1 MSLLGSGYLCGMGSI
16 PGPGISACGK
26 KKKKKGQEREKMPN
40 IKQTVEK
47 QLPGAR
53 GQGK

>member
-1 MSLLGSGYLCGMGSI
+1 MEWVQSLALEFLHV
-16 PGPGISACGK
+16 GK

-47 QLPGAR
+47 QLPEAR
-53 GQGK
+53 AAEEDRE